1 MTLNLEFC
9 IMQRNNLLNICDDR
23 LQAKTGFVLNIHDE
37 RLQAN
42 SGSLTIKNYS
52 TLITQIRFEKY
63 PLDIRICFFQF

>member
-1 MTLNLEFC
+1 MTINLEFC

-23 LQAKTGFVLNIHDE
+23 LQAKTGFVAL
-37 RLQAN
+37 
-42 SGSLTIKNYS
+42 KNYS